1 MPEREQQKLKTSA
14 VRERDKAKTA
24 SKPKSEARVDLTAR
38 AFEKRLIAL
47 QDDKELR
54 KIQRYFKSG
63 EGEYAHG
70 DTFIGIRMGS
80 IFALAK
86 EHAQMPLAE
95 IEKLLDSDIHE
106 YRVGAL
112 SIMAKQYP
120 LKTTTED
127 GRKALYDLYLR
138 RHDRINN
145 WDLVDLAAWHVVGPW
160 LVDKPRTVL
169 HKLAKSKNMWERRT
183 AVLATFAFIRR
194 GEFDDTFRIA
204 KVLLKDKEDLSHKA
218 VGWMLRSIGDKDH
231 DALTAFLDEHA
242 AGMPRAMLS
251 NAIEKF
257 TPAEKA
263 HYRVL

>member
-1 MPEREQQKLKTSA
+1 MT
-14 VRERDKAKTA
+14 
-24 SKPKSEARVDLTAR
+24 LTAK
-38 AFEKRLIAL
+38 AFEKRLLAL
-47 QDDKELR
+47 QDDEELR

-70 DTFIGIRMGS
+70 DTFIGVRMGS

-86 EHAQMPLAE
+86 EFAQMPLDE

-112 SIMAKQYP
+112 SIMAKQFP
-120 LKTTTED
+120 LKSTTET

-160 LVDKPRTVL
+160 LVDKPRAIL

-183 AVLATFAFIRR
+183 AVLATFSFIKR
-194 GEFDDTFRIA
+194 GEFDDTLKIA
-204 KVLLKDKEDLSHKA
+204 KTEMKDTEDLSHRA
-218 VGWMLRSIGDKDH
+218 VGWMLRSVGDKDR
-231 DALTAFLDEHA
+231 AVLEAFLDEHA
-242 AGMPRAMLS
+242 AHMPRAMLS

-257 TPAEKA
+257 TATDKA
-263 HYRVL
+263 RYRAMKPKG

>member
-1 MPEREQQKLKTSA
+1 MP
-14 VRERDKAKTA
+14 A
-24 SKPKSEARVDLTAR
+24 SKSEARAELTAR
-38 AFEKRLIAL
+38 AFEKRLLAL
-47 QDDKELR
+47 QDDEELR

-63 EGEYAHG
+63 EGEYGHG
-70 DTFIGIRMGS
+70 DTFIGVRMGS

-86 EHAQMPLAE
+86 EFAPMPLAE
-95 IEKLLDSDIHE
+95 IEKLLDRDIHE

-120 LKTTTED
+120 LKTTTDERR
-127 GRKALYDLYLR
+127 GELYDLYLR

-160 LVDKPRTVL
+160 LVDKPRGVL

-183 AVLATFAFIRR
+183 SILATFSFIKR
-194 GEFDDTFRIA
+194 GEFDDTLKIA
-204 KVLLKDKEDLSHKA
+204 EALLKDNEDLSHKA
-218 VGWMLRSIGDKDH
+218 VGWMLRSVGDKDR
-231 DALTAFLDEHA
+231 ATLEAFLDEHA
-242 AGMPRAMLS
+242 AMMPRAMLS

-263 HYRVL
+263 HYRSMK